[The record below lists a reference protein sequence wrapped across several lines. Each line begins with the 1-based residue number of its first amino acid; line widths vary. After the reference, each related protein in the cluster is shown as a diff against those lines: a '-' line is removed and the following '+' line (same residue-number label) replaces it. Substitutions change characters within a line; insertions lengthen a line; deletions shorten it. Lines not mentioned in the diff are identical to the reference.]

1 MSRVVKLD
9 GPGKHRSQIMR
20 TAAEV
25 LRRLTE
31 KPELDEEAQDMAALL
46 VYCFREIDSGID
58 ESVTAW
64 EKRDYWVKA
73 ERFRARWSWAG
84 PASRELEKVVI
95 GNSWDQLPLT
105 LIKVLPHFEEI
116 KISKYTRKPAIWRGA
131 YHRLIHENGNGSKR
145 EN

>member
-9 GPGKHRSQIMR
+9 GPGKHRNQIMR

-25 LRRLTE
+25 IRRLSE

-46 VYCFREIDSGID
+46 VYLFRDIDKGLD
-58 ESVTAW
+58 DSVTAW

-84 PASRELEKVVI
+84 PAATELERMLV
-95 GNSWDQLPLT
+95 SEAWERLPLM
-105 LIKVLPHFEEI
+105 LVKILPHFEDI
-116 KISKYTRKPAIWRGA
+116 KIAKYTRKANVWRGA
-131 YHRLIHENGNGSKR
+131 YSRLLQER
-145 EN
+145 ARQQEQ

>member
-9 GPGKHRSQIMR
+9 GPGKQRNQLMR

-25 LRRLTE
+25 LRRLSE
-31 KPELDEEAQDMAALL
+31 KSQLDEEAQDMAALL
-46 VYCFREIDSGID
+46 VFCFREIDSGID
-58 ESVTAW
+58 DSVTAW

-84 PASRELEKVVI
+84 PASRELEKVVR
-95 GNSWDQLPLT
+95 GNSWDQLPVT
-105 LIKVLPHFEEI
+105 LIKVLPHLEEI
-116 KISKYTRKPAIWRGA
+116 KISKYTRKPSIWRGA
-131 YHRLIHENGNGSKR
+131 YSRLLHEHSKQP